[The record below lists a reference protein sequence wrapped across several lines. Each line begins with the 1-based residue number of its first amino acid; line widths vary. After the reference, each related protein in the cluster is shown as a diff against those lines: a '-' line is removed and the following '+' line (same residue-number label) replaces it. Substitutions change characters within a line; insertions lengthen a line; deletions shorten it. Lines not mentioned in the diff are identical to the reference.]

1 VVDSFDDEL
10 TPAQRRELQR
20 RIDDLDDPTRFLLVS
35 QLTPRFALYYNVTD
49 DVYVMNDPKGGTLF
63 KRRKAAAAVKT
74 LLGKEKSVRIIR
86 CESKRANGAQIPV
99 LKFARRSSAQARRL

>member
-63 KRRKAAAAVKT
+63 
-74 LLGKEKSVRIIR
+74 
-86 CESKRANGAQIPV
+86 
-99 LKFARRSSAQARRL
+99 